1 MLKWVI
7 VLIIGTTALGL
18 FAPLLSKLGLWG
30 LPGDIRFTYKGREI
44 NLPIMSTILISVVL
58 TLVMRVFRI

>member
-1 MLKWVI
+1 MLTWVL
-7 VLIIGTTALGL
+7 VLIVGTIALGL
-18 FAPLLSKLGLWG
+18 LARMLSKLGLWR

-44 NLPIMSTILISVVL
+44 NLPITFTILISAAL